1 MQQRSN
7 DLQGTR
13 DALHVD
19 RAGQYCEVSGPAI
32 RHVCA
37 GETLRVKVL
46 VVPTSAEEI
55 CTPMENYAAPCC
67 GPSDFDCSFSIGLF
81 AVGVKVVLQG
91 NGAIAS
97 GSENKCGVAVT
108 ITPV

>member
-1 MQQRSN
+1 MQR
-7 DLQGTR
+7 
-13 DALHVD
+13 
-19 RAGQYCEVSGPAI
+19 RAVA
-32 RHVCA
+32 
-37 GETLRVKVL
+37 
-46 VVPTSAEEI
+46 
-55 CTPMENYAAPCC
+55 
-67 GPSDFDCSFSIGLF
+67 PSDFDCSFSIGLF